1 MLNLEDFK
9 IKYIESGTVTKVTIP
24 AKKKRPPRRNNRHPR
39 EGALR
44 LPTLKAS
51 KPKPRQMIDLVRLH
65 AYKAGEFFLVD
76 VPKKEARKKRIEL
89 NKDGFVIAHTE
100 LV

>member
-1 MLNLEDFK
+1 LACLVLN
-9 IKYIESGTVTKVTIP
+9 GKV
-24 AKKKRPPRRNNRHPR
+24 
-39 EGALR
+39 
-44 LPTLKAS
+44 LKPWVAGINLILS